1 MTASRK
7 TNQSKKI
14 TGVVINKNGEICTP
28 NKLLNKTHNKI
39 LKYKEEYFMEHG
51 KEITN
56 EQPQINVYTLMSGGS
71 NV

>member
-1 MTASRK
+1 MKK
-7 TNQSKKI
+7 TYRLKPWVK
-14 TGVVINKNGEICTP
+14 TFLLLLPEIII
-28 NKLLNKTHNKI
+28 I
-39 LKYKEEYFMEHG
+39 LQLFVLCNYL